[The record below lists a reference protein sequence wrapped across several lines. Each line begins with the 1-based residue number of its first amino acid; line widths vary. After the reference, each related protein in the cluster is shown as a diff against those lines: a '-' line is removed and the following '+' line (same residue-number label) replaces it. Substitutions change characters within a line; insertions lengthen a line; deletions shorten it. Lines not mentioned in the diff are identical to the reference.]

1 MSNLN
6 TYKFENE
13 GCGSLELEIAET
25 NRSYFRPNDLDKIP
39 YSVKGLLQPKNKA
52 AFCFFEWQKIQYSY
66 IIENALSFTP
76 PFELRINN
84 RTINKS
90 KERGNN
96 HLLTGQFSFDDEV
109 GETKIE
115 IRDFSNK
122 LVFELNT
129 EVFPQKMDYKSDYKA
144 MMAEISEIIQN
155 LAYDSLKDTF
165 RRSKARLKGQATEN
179 EWWNILD
186 ALFDQLIINL
196 GVIKRQPKHEIK
208 NSEKVQPIEKIRHAS
223 KKNIEWFRK
232 NTQHSNNSSQGIR
245 VTSEKYFSNALSSKK
260 YVTYDIYES
269 RFIAWAVKN
278 IIEQLRQYKKHVEA
292 SADSKDYS
300 PLINRLKMYQSR
312 LQGLLHENPFTEVSK
327 FEKRSHFSTSL
338 TRGSGYRDFMHIYL
352 LLTRGL
358 ELTDNDIFK
367 IEPKNISAL
376 YEYWC
381 FLKLVQIL
389 KEQNT
394 SEIDYQDLIKV
405 RANKFHVEL
414 EKGKSSMV
422 TFKKED
428 TGETTTIYFN
438 REFKREGK
446 KVFTYNQR
454 PDYSIEFMKKGFEK
468 PFWYLFDAKYR
479 FDESNESNNNLY
491 NVPQDAIGQLHRYRD
506 AILHTEPSNL
516 TYRGAIKNLGGIILY
531 PYPLCESEFENNVFY
546 KSIDKVN
553 IGALPFLPSKSRLVD
568 DLLNQLINKRLPEEH
583 YEQFIEMDN
592 SEYISKRNS
601 WKEWVTIGVVQK
613 ENQRERLKFIIK
625 KLIYHVPFVKDI
637 NSKLY
642 LSKQLLI
649 CKSGT
654 NQATF
659 FSVKHWEILTDFE
672 LEKLGATWNHRSNKY
687 VAFHLEFKKEI
698 TTPEKIA
705 PLKFRYSTLE
715 GLDRYL
721 SNPTL
726 DKECFYLT
734 NPDAARLYQELKKK
748 KVPFQIRWADNDKD
762 PSLLKFIINDFI
774 IYSSD
779 KYWDLHYECDNEIIT
794 LKSLLEMA
802 EESLV
807 ESKNQALLYG
817 KQSRRGP
824 S

>member
-1 MSNLN
+1 LALSNAN
-6 TYKFENE
+6 TYKFEND

-25 NRSYFRPNDLDKIP
+25 NRSFFQPNDLDKIP
-39 YSVKGLLQPKNKA
+39 YSVKGLLQSKDTAP
-52 AFCFFEWQKIQYSY
+52 FYFFEWQKIQYSY
-66 IIENALSFTP
+66 IIENTVSFTP

-115 IRDFSNK
+115 LRDFSNR
-122 LVFELNT
+122 LIFELST

-144 MMAEISEIIQN
+144 MMADITEIIQN

-208 NSEKVQPIEKIRHAS
+208 KSEKVLPIEKIKSAS
-223 KKNIEWFRK
+223 KKNVEWFRK
-232 NTQHSNNSSQGIR
+232 NSEYSNGRQQGIK
-245 VTSEKYFSNALSSKK
+245 VTDEKYFSHALSSKK
-260 YVTYDIYES
+260 YVTYDIYEN

-278 IIEQLRQYKKHVEA
+278 IIEQLRQYKKHIETA
-292 SADSKDYS
+292 AGSNDYS

-312 LQGLLHENPFTEVSK
+312 LQGLLHENPFNEVGK

-358 ELTDNDIFK
+358 ELADNDIFK
-367 IEPKNISAL
+367 IEQKNISTL

-414 EKGKSSMV
+414 EKGKSSKV

-454 PDYSIEFMKKGFEK
+454 PDYSIEFKKKGFEK

-479 FDESNESNNNLY
+479 FEEKNAEKESTENQKY

-506 AILHTEPSNL
+506 AILHTEPTNS

-531 PYPLCESEFENNVFY
+531 PYPLSEKEFENNIY
-546 KSIDKVN
+546 RKSIDQVN
-553 IGALPFLPSKSRLVD
+553 IGALPFLPSKSGLVS
-568 DLLNQLINKRLPEEH
+568 DLLNELINKRLPEEH

-613 ENQRERLKFIIK
+613 ENQSERLKFISD
-625 KLIYHVPFVKDI
+625 KLIYHVPFVKNI

-642 LSKQLLI
+642 LSKKFLL
-649 CKSGT
+649 CKAGT
-654 NQATF
+654 NEAILYD
-659 FSVKHWEILTDFE
+659 VNDWEILTDSE
-672 LEKLGATWNHRSNKY
+672 LAARGTTWNHRKEKY
-687 VAFHLEFKKEI
+687 IAFHLDNAKSI
-698 TTPEKIA
+698 MTPDKIS
-705 PLKFRYSTLE
+705 PLRFRYATQE
-715 GLDRYL
+715 GLNLYL
-721 SNPTL
+721 QNPTL
-726 DKECFYLT
+726 DKGCFYLT
-734 NPDAARLYQELKKK
+734 SPDAARLYQELQKQKIVFK
-748 KVPFQIRWADNDKD
+748 INWASNDNDPSMLEFQIRDIK
-762 PSLLKFIINDFI
+762 
-774 IYSSD
+774 IYSSERFP
-779 KYWDLHYECDNEIIT
+779 DLHFESDSET
-794 LKSLLEMA
+794 VSLKSVLEIVK
-802 EESLV
+802 L
-807 ESKNQALLYG
+807 
-817 KQSRRGP
+817 
-824 S
+824 

>member
-1 MSNLN
+1 LALSNAN
-6 TYKFENE
+6 TYKFETD

-25 NRSYFRPNDLDKIP
+25 NRSFFQPNNLDKIP
-39 YSVKGLLQPKNKA
+39 YSVKGLLQSKVTTP
-52 AFCFFEWQKIQYSY
+52 FYFFEWQKIQYSY
-66 IIENALSFTP
+66 IIENTVLFTP

-109 GETKIE
+109 GETKVE
-115 IRDFSNK
+115 LRDFSNK
-122 LVFELNT
+122 LIFELST

-144 MMAEISEIIQN
+144 MMADISEIIQN

-196 GVIKRQPKHEIK
+196 GVIKRQPKHEIRK
-208 NSEKVQPIEKIRHAS
+208 SEKVLPIEKIKSAS
-223 KKNIEWFRK
+223 KKNVDWFRK
-232 NTQHSNNSSQGIR
+232 HSEYSNSSKQGIK
-245 VTSEKYFSNALSSKK
+245 VKDEKYFSHALSSKK
-260 YVTYDIYES
+260 YVTYDIYEN

-278 IIEQLRQYKKHVEA
+278 IIEQLRQYKKHIETA
-292 SADSKDYS
+292 AGSNDYS
-300 PLINRLKMYQSR
+300 PLLNKLKMYQSR
-312 LQGLLHENPFTEVSK
+312 LQGLLHENPFNEVGK

-358 ELTDNDIFK
+358 ELADNDIFK
-367 IEPKNISAL
+367 IEQKNISTL

-394 SEIDYQDLIKV
+394 SEIHYQDLIKV

-414 EKGKSSMV
+414 EKGKSSKV
-422 TFKKED
+422 TFRKED

-454 PDYSIEFMKKGFEK
+454 PDYSIEFRKKGFEK

-506 AILHTEPSNL
+506 AILHTEPTNS

-531 PYPLCESEFENNVFY
+531 PYPLSEKEFENNIY
-546 KSIDKVN
+546 RKSIDQVN
-553 IGALPFLPSKSRLVD
+553 IGALPFLPSKSGLVN
-568 DLLNQLINKRLPEEH
+568 DLLNELINKRLPEEH

-613 ENQRERLKFIIK
+613 ENQSERLKFISE
-625 KLIYHVPFVKDI
+625 KLIYHVPFVKNQ

-642 LSKQLLI
+642 LSKMFLV
-649 CKSGT
+649 CKAGT
-654 NQATF
+654 NEAILYD
-659 FSVKHWEILTDFE
+659 VNDWEILTDRE
-672 LEKLGATWNHRSNKY
+672 LIDKGTTWNHRSNKY
-687 VAFHLEFKKEI
+687 VAFHLQFKKKIE
-698 TTPEKIA
+698 TPEKIA

-715 GLDRYL
+715 GLTRYL
-721 SNPTL
+721 NNPNL
-726 DKECFYLT
+726 DKDCFYLT
-734 NPDAARLYQELKKK
+734 NPDAARLYQELKKRSID
-748 KVPFQIRWADNDKD
+748 FQIKWADNDKD
-762 PSLLKFIINDFI
+762 PSLLKFVFKDFT

-779 KYWDLHYECDNEIIT
+779 KYTDLHFECDNESIT
-794 LKSLLEMA
+794 LKSLLAMTTI
-802 EESLV
+802 
-807 ESKNQALLYG
+807 
-817 KQSRRGP
+817 
-824 S
+824 